1 VIKKIDGTNVRTMDQ
16 VISTVGSKKPGETVT
31 IEYLRGGKTKTAQV
45 KLAQRPSESPVQQ

>member
-1 VIKKIDGTNVRTMDQ
+1 
-16 VISTVGSKKPGETVT
+16 VT